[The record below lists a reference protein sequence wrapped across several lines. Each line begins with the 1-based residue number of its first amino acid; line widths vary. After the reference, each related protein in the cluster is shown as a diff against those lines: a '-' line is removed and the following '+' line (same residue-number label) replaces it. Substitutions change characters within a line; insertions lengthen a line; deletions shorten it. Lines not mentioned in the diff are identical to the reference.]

1 MHYHK
6 EVGNTVSNSL
16 LYKFAQY
23 LALSDKVNTGCKMKK
38 KKNNNNPA
46 VLIRWPVLE
55 YLCLGIFNMKS
66 ILQ

>member
-23 LALSDKVNTGCKMKK
+23 LALSDKVNTGCKIKK
-38 KKNNNNPA
+38 KK
-46 VLIRWPVLE
+46 
-55 YLCLGIFNMKS
+55 
-66 ILQ
+66 